1 MLLCCCCCVVVV
13 VVVVVVVFVVVVV
26 VYLTLVIVLS
36 IHLSMLINMFESSSH
51 LNGVSWLRTE
61 PRTFTDLELL
71 HVTKRCSLIMFII
84 IIIKTF
90 INESAY

>member
-1 MLLCCCCCVVVV
+1 
-13 VVVVVVVFVVVVV
+13 
-26 VYLTLVIVLS
+26 
-36 IHLSMLINMFESSSH
+36 MLINMFESSSH

-84 IIIKTF
+84 IIIIIIKTF